1 MKLQTRLSL
10 VVLALFLCGWLI
22 AGVTVYAMEQKSAQE
37 ETIHTAEVLLSMA
50 ISAGRYTFEEISP
63 LLDKEGAG
71 EFPLPASPSYG
82 SHQLFNRLNKEFQ
95 SYSYDEK
102 VINPTNPRDLA
113 EAWQVE
119 LIQEF
124 LNNPE
129 LKEITGKRST
139 KTGNKV
145 LYIAQPIQIKEAS
158 CLQCHGNPK
167 NAPAS
172 LIKTYGDVHGFGWK
186 LNEVLGTRLVSIPIS
201 IPQKKAQKEISAYLL
216 LIASIFL
223 VAYTTVGLT
232 VKNWILSPLDTIS
245 RLVEQI
251 SLSNFENLHFPNS
264 KSDYDEFGKLNKS
277 LNRLLISLERALIK
291 RDNKDQ

>member
-1 MKLQTRLSL
+1 M
-10 VVLALFLCGWLI
+10 
-22 AGVTVYAMEQKSAQE
+22 
-37 ETIHTAEVLLSMA
+37 
-50 ISAGRYTFEEISP
+50 
-63 LLDKEGAG
+63 
-71 EFPLPASPSYG
+71 
-82 SHQLFNRLNKEFQ
+82 
-95 SYSYDEK
+95 
-102 VINPTNPRDLA
+102 
-113 EAWQVE
+113 
-119 LIQEF
+119 
-124 LNNPE
+124 
-129 LKEITGKRST
+129 
-139 KTGNKV
+139 
-145 LYIAQPIQIKEAS
+145 
-158 CLQCHGNPK
+158 
-167 NAPAS
+167 
-172 LIKTYGDVHGFGWK
+172 IKTYGDVHGFGWK